1 MHLVFLTLPLPRY
14 PALSVAVSVILWGRN
29 VARNQL
35 PSVVLRWPVLRLPIP
50 ELERYKS
57 SLELQSTSATLNVP
71 APQIVLIKLYN
82 TVERYHCVS
91 SEPPTLEAGVCD
103 PCSPSEHTRLS
114 QSTLGRWSPA
124 KKLKREVIC
133 MMSREPLICLTWTLM
148 MITQSS
154 PSTQPRR
161 VTSHTSSITRY
172 VYGSRLAL

>member
-14 PALSVAVSVILWGRN
+14 PALSVAVSVRKIVVQN
-29 VARNQL
+29 HC
-35 PSVVLRWPVLRLPIP
+35 VVLRWPVLRLPIL
-50 ELERYKS
+50 ELETCVYK
-57 SLELQSTSATLNVP
+57 LELQSTSATLNVP
-71 APQIVLIKLYN
+71 APRVVLIELCN
-82 TVERYHCVS
+82 TVNKPHSPS
-91 SEPPTLEAGVCD
+91 SEPPMVEAGVCG